1 LSSLEDCECLERDQM
16 MTENGLKWN
25 EAVRFALLR
34 LEQLNKDRKGFTV
47 EECAGEILRL
57 TDSEREMFGLLEKL
71 KHDDVNQSVENMVS
85 TALGE
90 VGDTVA
96 ESRQGTL
103 YQARSPLKRSAD
115 NDNQAQDKTTATS
128 QNQNRSVS
136 NPKDK
141 ENVESAIMGSPKTDV
156 KKENDAG
163 KEKQAPASEA
173 KPEPKQKKK
182 KATSTI
188 KKDNP
193 LSIRCSSRDKDHA
206 PQTKSGPKK
215 KNTVRSSK
223 SDDSH
228 PKKKSGRKPTSSVE
242 NNASSSDR
250 AESPDTKKPRKKSL
264 SGAENYASSSDK
276 GQSIDTKKTKKKASS
291 GDEKGDEVEGKK
303 GKKRAAP
310 PGELDAAEGGDS
322 KKVKKKAE
330 KQVSGSEKKSDSGA
344 DDSRTE
350 VDDSKAKGNAEKSA
364 RVENQEMSL
373 AAANA
378 GYSDSKEWRKLYR
391 KIIHIDL
398 RRQACGPLR
407 LSRGDKAKLLF
418 VESDGLTARGYKG
431 YRSARALY
439 GCVSGDWYYEVE
451 ILPPHSAG
459 NARIGVSTRR
469 LELEA
474 PAGSDKHSWSVRDVT
489 GDLFHEARGKPYGKR
504 FGAGDVIGCRI
515 SLPKISEELEE
526 RIHKQE
532 LAHVEY
538 RLLDLRHGKAPEDA
552 DVFLDGAFLEFFKNG
567 ESWGVG
573 QKGLPANRYYPT
585 LSLYKESQVRI
596 NFGPDFKFPPPKGVA
611 AFSAMERDEPRA
623 PQQEDQDA
631 PAPRQEDLDTQPGAP
646 VSASPPTSERA
657 EAITQPDAP
666 TLG

>member
-1 LSSLEDCECLERDQM
+1 M

-25 EAVRFALLR
+25 EAVRFVLSR
-34 LEQLNKDRKGFTV
+34 LEELNRDRKGFTV
-47 EECAGEILRL
+47 EECTGEILRL
-57 TDSEREMFGLLEKL
+57 ADSERERFGLLEKL
-71 KHDDVNQSVENMVS
+71 QDDDVNKSVENMVS

-96 ESRQGTL
+96 ESGDRTL
-103 YQARSPLKRSAD
+103 YQPRSPSKRSAD
-115 NDNQAQDKTTATS
+115 NDHRVEDKTTTAP
-128 QNQNRSVS
+128 QNQKQPVPSL
-136 NPKDK
+136 KDK
-141 ENVESAIMGSPKTDV
+141 ENVESAIMATPKTDV
-156 KKENDAG
+156 KKENDVG
-163 KEKQAPASEA
+163 TEEQAPAPEA

-188 KKDNP
+188 KRDNSS
-193 LSIRCSSRDKDHA
+193 SIRSSSLDKDHS
-206 PQTKSGPKK
+206 PQTKSAPKK
-215 KNTVRSSK
+215 KNTVSSSK
-223 SDDSH
+223 SEDSH
-228 PKKKSGRKPTSSVE
+228 PKKKSGRKPPSGVE

-250 AESPDTKKPRKKSL
+250 GQSPDTKKPKKKS
-264 SGAENYASSSDK
+264 SSSAENHASSSHK

-303 GKKRAAP
+303 GKKRAAT
-310 PGELDAAEGGDS
+310 PGELDAAEGVDS
-322 KKVKKKAE
+322 KKAKKKAE

-350 VDDSKAKGNAEKSA
+350 VDDSKTKGNAEKSA

-418 VESDGLTARGYKG
+418 VDQDGLTARGYKG
-431 YRSARALY
+431 YRSVRALY
-439 GCVSGDWYYEVE
+439 GCMSGDWYYEVE

-489 GDLFHEARGKPYGKR
+489 GDLFHQARGEPYGKR

-526 RIHKQE
+526 KIHKQE
-532 LAHVEY
+532 LAHVEH
-538 RLLDLRHGKAPEDA
+538 RLLDLRHGKAPGDV

-567 ESWGVG
+567 ESWGIA

-585 LSLYKESQVRI
+585 LSLYKESHVRI
-596 NFGPDFKFPPPKGVA
+596 NFGPDFKFPPPAGVA

-623 PQQEDQDA
+623 PQQDEQDTT
-631 PAPRQEDLDTQPGAP
+631 APRQEDLDTQPGAP
-646 VSASPPTSERA
+646 VSASPPPTEPA
-657 EAITQPDAP
+657 ETITQPDAP
-666 TLG
+666 TAR